1 MEDIMLYQ
9 YNFDKPD
16 LSDDLLNETG
26 ASDLFHYNHNH
37 DPRNGQFTT
46 GPGGVVERLSG
57 GRSRG
62 KKSSGGSGSIS
73 KKRKKALKKAR
84 KTRAANAKRR
94 IKEERNKQKV
104 SKTKEEV
111 IKSKDIKTML
121 KNVDQYSDNEI
132 RSVLNRIQAEKDLA
146 NKVKEIQND
155 TLGKKLKAGFKD
167 SVSQGAKA
175 AGKDM
180 VKTVTKNAIKMST
193 KALVKKAVGNDNPEI
208 LSIIEQLFKEEKKK

>member
-46 GPGGVVERLSG
+46 GPGGGVERSSG

-73 KKRKKALKKAR
+73 RKRKKALKKAR

-94 IKEERNKQKV
+94 IKEEQNKQKV
-104 SKTKEEV
+104 AKTKEEV

-132 RSVLNRIQAEKDLA
+132 RGVLNRIQAEKDLA
-146 NKVKEIQND
+146 NKVREIQND
-155 TLGKKLKAGFKD
+155 TIGKKLKSGFKEAVK
-167 SVSQGAKA
+167 SGASD
-175 AGKDM
+175 AGKQM
-180 VKTVTKNAIKMST
+180 VRTVTKNAIKMST
-193 KALVKKAVGNDNPEI
+193 KALVKKAVGEENED
-208 LSIIEQLFKEEKKK
+208 LMRIINELFKEEKKK